1 MIDVK
6 RPVLLDENLQAV
18 RALNVENVDI
28 TLNSPGV
35 SQATITLPAD
45 ETEPTMHSFLEIYNQ
60 KGFVGVFRVSVP
72 TTDYVQRH
80 SIVAR
85 HGIDTLA
92 DSVFAA
98 QTEFTGTV
106 TNFLTQLLSYQ
117 TTRVGGTPCWQ
128 LGTCDDTGSVD
139 FSINYE
145 RLNDLL
151 STLEEEHEGYYFD
164 YDQTSFPWTLHFRA
178 KPAGVGTEFRRGRNV
193 RTLSRTLNDNDLCT
207 QLILSVNVETTV
219 TEEYTIP
226 GSGGSADRTETTGE
240 ATSTDT
246 AIRTYNNA
254 AAQAIWGVIQRTADI
269 DTHDDISGGGF
280 SQADAW
286 AQRFLAQHASPSVQ
300 IQIDGDEYFA
310 QTGDTLDE
318 TKLNHFCSV
327 PLPEYGQDFTL
338 RIVSVHYPNA
348 ISDPGHVTAS
358 LATQLPK
365 FSSSIASLKKAEAA
379 TAKAARGAGRGA
391 AKAKELTHWAMV
403 VTDQQNALDG
413 TGILDL
419 HESGIDLDAHGG
431 VKIYNLAQGMQSLY
445 SGIELQAGRID
456 LVVQGDGSSASIN
469 IQAIVDGINGSQI
482 DINADRIALNGS
494 TSIADVMEIN
504 SGGGLW
510 VKRQAFFGSSN
521 GIVTINNGTVN
532 ASTLQVASG
541 GSLTF
546 SGGGQGSYTALTRS
560 KVLDLV
566 TGFGAAVESGGQV
579 SIPYYSIG
587 APSASGASAG
597 SINFNIAAMQFFIDS
612 VAAAYQDAADRVSW
626 PSASSGSSFNI
637 SAPGPT
643 WDGETE
649 TGETITKKFA
659 LSSGNFDSNYISTIS
674 LYMGHDEDGGTVTDG
689 VVAQIDVDASGVY
702 TAGQSSVN
710 ALITDGN
717 GDAVSGQ
724 HTLSNGGSVTLYPA
738 KYINGSAYINQYAA
752 VTIKAPTA
760 QTYNKS
766 VTLTYKG
773 TVDGVYTYTTSTY
786 VSGLSTGSRYTMHF
800 NA

>member
-6 RPVLLDENLQAV
+6 RPVLLDENLQPV
-18 RALNVENVDI
+18 RTLNVENVDI

-45 ETEPTMHSFLEIYNQ
+45 EAEPTMHSFLEIYNQ

-72 TTDYVQRH
+72 TTDYAQRH

-117 TTRVGGTPCWQ
+117 TTRVGGTRCWQ

-151 STLEEEHEGYYFD
+151 SKLEEEHEGYYFD

-178 KPAGVGTEFRRGRNV
+178 KPQSVGTEFRRGRNI

-226 GSGGSADRTETTGE
+226 GSGGSADRTETTGDV
-240 ATSTDT
+240 TSTDT
-246 AIRTYNNA
+246 VIRTYNNA

-269 DTHDDISGGGF
+269 DTSDDISGGGF

-318 TKLNHFCSV
+318 TKLNHLCSV

-348 ISDPGHVTAS
+348 ISDPSHVTAS

-379 TAKAARGAGRGA
+379 TAKAARGASRGA

-413 TGILDL
+413 TGILEL

-431 VKIYNLAQGMQSLY
+431 VKIYTLSQGMQSLY
-445 SGIELQAGRID
+445 SGIQVQTGRID
-456 LVVQGDGSSASIN
+456 LVVQGAGDDAEIKSASIVL
-469 IQAIVDGINGSQI
+469 AINDDHGSEIKLHADTIDIDGIVAALVAKYVEAAGLTATTIEATEKLYI
-482 DINADRIALNGS
+482 DTVDVGAALSSLEDDVYGLQSTCSILNGVS
-494 TSIADVMEIN
+494 WHTATFVSGITATPQFTVKDTGGTNRTGRLITDVTTTTISYLGSGS
-504 SGGGLW
+504 SGGGS
-510 VKRQAFFGSSN
+510 Q
-521 GIVTINNGTVN
+521 
-532 ASTLQVASG
+532 
-541 GSLTF
+541 
-546 SGGGQGSYTALTRS
+546 GGG
-560 KVLDLV
+560 
-566 TGFGAAVESGGQV
+566 
-579 SIPYYSIG
+579 
-587 APSASGASAG
+587 
-597 SINFNIAAMQFFIDS
+597 
-612 VAAAYQDAADRVSW
+612 
-626 PSASSGSSFNI
+626 
-637 SAPGPT
+637 
-643 WDGETE
+643 
-649 TGETITKKFA
+649 
-659 LSSGNFDSNYISTIS
+659 GNV
-674 LYMGHDEDGGTVTDG
+674 G
-689 VVAQIDVDASGVY
+689 
-702 TAGQSSVN
+702 
-710 ALITDGN
+710 
-717 GDAVSGQ
+717 
-724 HTLSNGGSVTLYPA
+724 
-738 KYINGSAYINQYAA
+738 
-752 VTIKAPTA
+752 
-760 QTYNKS
+760 
-766 VTLTYKG
+766 
-773 TVDGVYTYTTSTY
+773 
-786 VSGLSTGSRYTMHF
+786 
-800 NA
+800 

>member
-6 RPVLLDENLQAV
+6 RPMLLNESLQTV
-18 RALNVENVDI
+18 RPLNVENVDI

-35 SQATITLPAD
+35 SQAIITLPAD
-45 ETEPTMHSFLEIYNQ
+45 EAEPAMHTFLEIYNQ

-72 TTDYVQRH
+72 TTDYAQRH

-151 STLEEEHEGYYFD
+151 SKLEEEHEGYYFD

-246 AIRTYNNA
+246 VIRTYNNA

-318 TKLNHFCSV
+318 TKLNYLCSV

-348 ISDPGHVTAS
+348 ISDPSHVTAS

-413 TGILDL
+413 TGILEL

-431 VKIYNLAQGMQSLY
+431 VKIYTLSQGMQSLY
-445 SGIELQAGRID
+445 SGIQVQTGRID
-456 LVVQGDGSSASIN
+456 LVVQGAGDDAEIKAASIALAIN
-469 IQAIVDGINGSQI
+469 EGGSEAAITAEQIYLDGTTIVKNGSDLTAAGGWFSNLYSGSNGGQFVVEGNDIRAYSTIHAEGGVNALDGATIQATY
-482 DINADRIALNGS
+482 L
-494 TSIADVMEIN
+494 
-504 SGGGLW
+504 SG
-510 VKRQAFFGSSN
+510 
-521 GIVTINNGTVN
+521 
-532 ASTLQVASG
+532 STLQVG
-541 GSLTF
+541 GSQATWQTATVVTGITATPEFTVKDTNNTSRTGRLITGASTTTISYLG
-546 SGGGQGSYTALTRS
+546 SGGGSQG
-560 KVLDLV
+560 
-566 TGFGAAVESGGQV
+566 GG
-579 SIPYYSIG
+579 
-587 APSASGASAG
+587 
-597 SINFNIAAMQFFIDS
+597 
-612 VAAAYQDAADRVSW
+612 
-626 PSASSGSSFNI
+626 
-637 SAPGPT
+637 
-643 WDGETE
+643 
-649 TGETITKKFA
+649 
-659 LSSGNFDSNYISTIS
+659 GNV
-674 LYMGHDEDGGTVTDG
+674 G
-689 VVAQIDVDASGVY
+689 
-702 TAGQSSVN
+702 
-710 ALITDGN
+710 
-717 GDAVSGQ
+717 
-724 HTLSNGGSVTLYPA
+724 
-738 KYINGSAYINQYAA
+738 
-752 VTIKAPTA
+752 
-760 QTYNKS
+760 
-766 VTLTYKG
+766 
-773 TVDGVYTYTTSTY
+773 
-786 VSGLSTGSRYTMHF
+786 
-800 NA
+800 

>member
-6 RPVLLDENLQAV
+6 RPMLLNESLQTV
-18 RALNVENVDI
+18 RPLNVENVDL

-45 ETEPTMHSFLEIYNQ
+45 EAEPAMHTFLEIYNQ

-72 TTDYVQRH
+72 TTDYAQRH

-106 TNFLTQLLSYQ
+106 ASFLTQLLSYQ
-117 TTRVGGTPCWQ
+117 TTKVGGTACWQ
-128 LGTCDDTGSVD
+128 LGTCDDTGTVKY
-139 FSINYE
+139 SINYD

-151 STLEEEHEGYYFD
+151 SKLEEDHDGYYFD

-178 KPAGVGTEFRRGRNV
+178 KPQSVGTEFRRGRNI

-207 QLILSVNVETTV
+207 QLILSVNVEKVTTG
-219 TEEYTIP
+219 EYTIP
-226 GSGGSADRTETTGE
+226 GSGGSASRTETTGE
-240 ATSTDT
+240 TTSTDT

-254 AAQAIWGVIQRTADI
+254 AAQAIWGIIQRTADI
-269 DTHDDISGGGF
+269 DTHDDIEHEQF
-280 SQADAW
+280 PEADAW
-286 AQRFLAQHASPSVQ
+286 AQKFLEQHAAPSVQ
-300 IQIDGDEYFA
+300 MQIDGDEYFA

-318 TKLNHFCSV
+318 TRLNHLCSV

-348 ISDPGHVTAS
+348 LADPRHVTAS
-358 LATQLPK
+358 LSTQLPK
-365 FSSSIASLKKAEAA
+365 FSSSISSLKKAEAA
-379 TAKAARGAGRGA
+379 TAKAARGVGRSA
-391 AKAKELTHWAMV
+391 AKAKELTSWSMV

-413 TGILDL
+413 TGILQL
-419 HESGIDLDAHGG
+419 FESGIDMDAHGG
-431 VKIYNLAQGMQSLY
+431 VKIYNLAQGLQSLY
-445 SGIELQAGRID
+445 SGIEVQAGRIN
-456 LVVQGDGSSASIN
+456 LVVQGEGSSASIN

-546 SGGGQGSYTALTRS
+546 SGGGQGIYTALTRS

-566 TGFGAAVESGGQV
+566 TGFGAATESGGQV

-587 APSASGASAG
+587 APSESGASAG
-597 SINFNIAAMQFFIDS
+597 SINFNIAATQYYLDH
-612 VAAAYQDAADRVSW
+612 VAAAYGDAVGRVVW
-626 PSASSGSSFNI
+626 PNAPRSQNSFSL
-637 SAPGPT
+637 SAPTNP
-643 WDGETE
+643 WNASTE
-649 TGETITKKFA
+649 TGTTQSRVFA
-659 LSSGNFDSNYISTIS
+659 LSNDGQFDATTHITTVNLEMSHSA
-674 LYMGHDEDGGTVTDG
+674 GGQTVLDG
-689 VVAQIDVDASGVY
+689 VVATIAIDASAVY
-702 TAGQSSVN
+702 TAGQDAAPIQGQITKTYTSNGWKSVIYPDEGYSGISSV
-710 ALITDGN
+710 LIHVDVPPP
-717 GDAVSGQ
+717 AYASSGWGI
-724 HTLSNGGSVTLYPA
+724 TAAAGGGTKVELY
-738 KYINGSAYINQYAA
+738 
-752 VTIKAPTA
+752 
-760 QTYNKS
+760 
-766 VTLTYKG
+766 
-773 TVDGVYTYTTSTY
+773 VDGHYFSHNFPDYP
-786 VSGLSTGSRYTMHF
+786 
-800 NA
+800 